1 MATLRELIIKVSAD
15 SGSFQREIARA
26 SRMGQDYYRTMQN
39 GGRQAASAARESER
53 ALSDLTSGFATAGRA
68 AAAAAAAFATGK
80 IVAIADEWTS
90 VNARLKQASAST
102 EDFAV
107 SQSRLMAIS
116 QSTGTA
122 FSSNANLFSRAA
134 ASMRE
139 FGYSSSDVLKI
150 TEAVSTG
157 LKLSGASTEEAGSVI
172 TQFSQALAQ
181 GVLRGEEFNA
191 VNESGDRVIRAL
203 AAGMGVARKDLKAM
217 ADQGKLTIDKVVPAL
232 ISQLGT
238 LQSEFAS
245 MPQTVGGAMQ
255 KVENSFMA
263 WIGGVNSATG
273 ATQSLSGGL
282 TGVAGILDSFTHS
295 AVSGALNDVAN
306 NISMI
311 TTVSGAL
318 VGVGLAKYLSG
329 VVTSATG
336 ATASLISA
344 AKAEVALAVAQ
355 DKAAQSSVAA
365 ARANVYRAQQAL
377 QRAKSADVQAAQQER
392 VAAAE
397 AKVAAAQA
405 RLTTAQASGTATEK
419 VKARTALERAQAAL
433 VAAKNTDAQAVA
445 ERRLAAAQT
454 GLSNNLA
461 NRVSAQSNL
470 NSVTAVGTRLLG
482 GALGLVG
489 GIPGLVMLGA
499 GAWYAMYQNQ
509 EQARQSAQEYAR
521 TISEVIKATRTMSL
535 PEADDNRV
543 KAVAALA
550 EQNRLIEEQEKKV
563 ADVQR
568 QIDDLNKSRSQPGI
582 TSENDANI
590 VKSLGI
596 LTDQLTVEENKL
608 NAARDRA
615 KTIQE
620 ALESVERRRN
630 DLIRE
635 QAWRQNEAYY
645 SLLKMTGAHS
655 EFNRLMSLG
664 NTLLSARNGLVK
676 VPMALPQASVSDKD
690 AKALL
695 NKQRQAELAGLT
707 GIAKVNRQVD
717 FDLQDMGRD
726 GPNNSTFASQYRA
739 AAEKDYNNT
748 QNEAAAQKAK
758 ADATREAE
766 KADRAAASQAEQYS
780 RKMAD
785 LSVAIEVQKV
795 RATDGE
801 KAADLYAA
809 ANQAGTKWTDEQRK
823 AIRESSAELAR
834 WTQRAEENVKKQ
846 RDQAEAL
853 KQLTEAARK
862 FKDEATAATDTA
874 GMTDRQRQRFDE
886 TQQVERQFDKTD
898 KGAAAIAARSA
909 ALTELDNKYRAI
921 AESEANWRN
930 GASRGYSTW
939 LEEMS
944 NISGTVSDGVK
955 SSLDGAFSNV
965 TSMLEGNKVSWKSW
979 GISVLQ
985 ILEKVALQMAV
996 VNVLGTSG
1004 ASGSSGLLGSLVSGI
1019 AGFIGGGGTSSV
1031 MSSTSSTVVT
1041 GQSFS
1046 VPTPHLNALGSVY
1059 DSPSLSA
1066 YSNGVYSTPKTFAFA
1081 KGAGIFG
1088 EAGPEA
1094 IMPLTRAADGSL
1106 GVRAVNSGVNNVQ
1119 TASGSPQ
1126 VYITIEGNGNTSVQ
1140 TDGGMTEQFGK
1151 EIGSYV
1157 ERRYRELMARDIA
1170 PGGAVWNLAKGGR

>member
-26 SRMGQDYYRTMQN
+26 SRMGQDYYKTMEQ
-39 GGRQAASAARESER
+39 GGKQAAAVTRETQRSIAALNAELVSVKST
-53 ALSDLTSGFATAGRA
+53 ATGLAGAFAG
-68 AAAAAAAFATGK
+68 AFATHQL
-80 IVAIADEWTS
+80 IQYADTWNQLS
-90 VNARLKQASAST
+90 GRLRLAST
-102 EDFAV
+102 GAEDFAAAQR
-107 SQSRLMAIS
+107 SLLAIS
-116 QSTGTA
+116 QRTGTSFEA
-122 FSSNANLFSRAA
+122 NATLYARIASSLREAGY
-134 ASMRE
+134 ASA
-139 FGYSSSDVLKI
+139 DVAKV
-150 TEAVSTG
+150 TETVATS
-157 LKLSGASTEEAGSVI
+157 LKLSGASTEEASSVI
-172 TQFSQALAQ
+172 TQLSQALGS

-191 VNESGDRVIRAL
+191 IMENGGRL
-203 AAGMGVARKDLKAM
+203 AKLLADGMK
-217 ADQGKLTIDKVVPAL
+217 T
-232 ISQLGT
+232 
-238 LQSEFAS
+238 
-245 MPQTVGGAMQ
+245 TVGGLRNMAQNGELTTDKIVPLLTNVELLRKEFETLPASISGSAQ
-255 KVENSFMA
+255 KVQNSFMA
-263 WIGGVNSATG
+263 WVGGANDALGASTALAGALDGLATNLNTVAVG
-273 ATQSLSGGL
+273 AAVLAAVGGSRL
-282 TGVAGILDSFTHS
+282 LGSM
-295 AVSGALNDVAN
+295 VSG
-306 NISMI
+306 
-311 TTVSGAL
+311 
-318 VGVGLAKYLSG
+318 
-329 VVTSATG
+329 VTS
-336 ATASLISA
+336 SA
-344 AKAEVALAVAQ
+344 ADLLNARKAQIALADAQ
-355 DKAAQSSVAA
+355 A
-365 ARANVYRAQQAL
+365 Y
-377 QRAKSADVQAAQQER
+377 
-392 VAAAE
+392 
-397 AKVAAAQA
+397 AAAQA
-405 RLTTAQASGTATEK
+405 QRKALANASAATSAYNLAIAEANVAKGSNASVLAADNVIKKRSEMIAANAELVLSNRAVTASQESLNRATSAVGLLRSGASG
-419 VKARTALERAQAAL
+419 L
-433 VAAKNTDAQAVA
+433 
-445 ERRLAAAQT
+445 
-454 GLSNNLA
+454 LS
-461 NRVSAQSNL
+461 
-470 NSVTAVGTRLLG
+470 
-482 GALGLVG
+482 LVG
-489 GIPGLVMLGA
+489 GIPGALLLGA
-499 GAWYAMYQNQ
+499 GAWYTMYQQQ
-509 EQARQSAQEYAR
+509 EQARQSAQDYAQQIDLIR
-521 TISEVIKATRTMSL
+521 QKTTSMSL
-535 PEADDNRV
+535 GDADSNRGKTV
-543 KAVAALA
+543 DALV
-550 EQNRLIEEQEKKV
+550 EQNRLIDEQAGKV
-563 ADVQR
+563 TALKT
-568 QIDDLNKSRSQPGI
+568 QIDDLNSARNKPGI

-608 NAARDRA
+608 NQMRERSR
-615 KTIQE
+615 TIQQ
-620 ALESVERRRN
+620 ALNEIDVRRN

-635 QAWRQNEAYY
+635 QAWRQNEAYQ
-645 SLLKMTGAHS
+645 SLIRMNGEHS
-655 EFNRLMSLG
+655 EFNRLLSLG
-664 NTLLSARNGLVK
+664 NTLLSARNGLVQ
-676 VPMALPQASVSDKD
+676 VPLALPQAPVSDKD

-717 FDLQDMGRD
+717 FDLQDMGKT

-739 AAEKDYNNT
+739 AAEKDYNNA
-748 QNEAAAQKAK
+748 QSVAAAQKAK

-874 GMTDRQRQRFDE
+874 GLSDRQRQRFDE
-886 TQQVERQFDKTD
+886 TQQVERQFEKTD
-898 KGAAAIAARSA
+898 KGTAAIAARNA
-909 ALTELDNKYRAI
+909 ALTELNNKYKAI
-921 AESEANWRN
+921 AESESDWRN
-930 GASRGYSTW
+930 GASKGYANW

-955 SSLDGAFSNV
+955 SSLDSAFSNV

-996 VNVLGTSG
+996 VNALG
-1004 ASGSSGLLGSLVSGI
+1004 GSSSSSSGGLLGTIAGGI
-1019 AGFIGGGGTSSV
+1019 AGYFTGGSGGAEHVSSGTALQEYASNFKFNAIGG
-1031 MSSTSSTVVT
+1031 
-1041 GQSFS
+1041 
-1046 VPTPHLNALGSVY
+1046 VY

>member
-26 SRMGQDYYRTMQN
+26 SRMGQDYYKTMEQ
-39 GGRQAASAARESER
+39 GGKQAAAVTRETQRSIAALNAELVSVKST
-53 ALSDLTSGFATAGRA
+53 ATGLAGAFAG
-68 AAAAAAAFATGK
+68 AFATHQL
-80 IVAIADEWTS
+80 IQYADTWNQLS
-90 VNARLKQASAST
+90 GRLRLAST
-102 EDFAV
+102 GAEDFAAAQR
-107 SQSRLMAIS
+107 SLMAIS
-116 QSTGTA
+116 QRTGTSFEA
-122 FSSNANLFSRAA
+122 NATLYARIASSLREAGY
-134 ASMRE
+134 ASA
-139 FGYSSSDVLKI
+139 DVAKV
-150 TEAVSTG
+150 TETVATS
-157 LKLSGASTEEAGSVI
+157 LKLSGASTEEASSVI
-172 TQFSQALAQ
+172 TQLSQALGS

-191 VNESGDRVIRAL
+191 IMENGGRL
-203 AAGMGVARKDLKAM
+203 AKLLADGMK
-217 ADQGKLTIDKVVPAL
+217 T
-232 ISQLGT
+232 
-238 LQSEFAS
+238 
-245 MPQTVGGAMQ
+245 TVGGLRNMAQNGELTTDKIVPLLTNVELLRKEFETLPASISGSAQ
-255 KVENSFMA
+255 KVQNSFMA
-263 WIGGVNSATG
+263 WVGGANDALG
-273 ATQSLSGGL
+273 ASTAL
-282 TGVAGILDSFTHS
+282 AGALDSLASNLDTV
-295 AVSGALNDVAN
+295 ASGA
-306 NISMI
+306 
-311 TTVSGAL
+311 
-318 VGVGLAKYLSG
+318 
-329 VVTSATG
+329 
-336 ATASLISA
+336 
-344 AKAEVALAVAQ
+344 AV
-355 DKAAQSSVAA
+355 
-365 ARANVYRAQQAL
+365 
-377 QRAKSADVQAAQQER
+377 
-392 VAAAE
+392 
-397 AKVAAAQA
+397 
-405 RLTTAQASGTATEK
+405 
-419 VKARTALERAQAAL
+419 
-433 VAAKNTDAQAVA
+433 
-445 ERRLAAAQT
+445 LAAA
-454 GLSNNLA
+454 GGS
-461 NRVSAQSNL
+461 
-470 NSVTAVGTRLLG
+470 RLLG
-482 GALGLVG
+482 GILSGVTSSAGKVLDARKEQIALADAQAYAATQAQRKALANAGAATSAYNLAVAEANVAKGSNASVLAADNVIKKRSEMIAANAELVLSNRAVTASQEALNRATSAVGLLRSGASGLLSLVG
-489 GIPGLVMLGA
+489 GIPGALLLGA
-499 GAWYAMYQNQ
+499 GAWYTMYQQQ
-509 EQARQSAQEYAR
+509 EQARQSAQDYAQQIDLIR
-521 TISEVIKATRTMSL
+521 QKTTSMSL
-535 PEADDNRV
+535 GDADSNRGKTV
-543 KAVAALA
+543 DALV
-550 EQNRLIEEQEKKV
+550 EQNRLIDEQAGKV
-563 ADVQR
+563 TALKT
-568 QIDDLNKSRSQPGI
+568 QIDDLNSARNKPGI

-608 NAARDRA
+608 NQMRERSR
-615 KTIQE
+615 TIQQ
-620 ALESVERRRN
+620 ALNEIDVRRN

-635 QAWRQNEAYY
+635 QAWRQNEAYQ
-645 SLLKMTGAHS
+645 SLIRMNGEHS
-655 EFNRLMSLG
+655 EFNRLLSLG
-664 NTLLSARNGLVK
+664 NTLLSARNGLVQ
-676 VPMALPQASVSDKD
+676 VPLALPQAPVSDKD

-717 FDLQDMGRD
+717 FDLQDMGKT

-739 AAEKDYNNT
+739 AAEKDYNNA
-748 QNEAAAQKAK
+748 QSVAAAQKAK

-766 KADRAAASQAEQYS
+766 KADRAAASQTEQYS

-874 GMTDRQRQRFDE
+874 GLSDRQRQRFDE
-886 TQQVERQFDKTD
+886 TQQVERQFEKTD
-898 KGAAAIAARSA
+898 KGTAAIAARNA
-909 ALTELDNKYRAI
+909 ALTELNNKYKAI
-921 AESEANWRN
+921 AESESDWRN
-930 GASRGYSTW
+930 GASKGYANW

-985 ILEKVALQMAV
+985 ILAKVALQMAV
-996 VNVLGTSG
+996 VNALGTSG

-1031 MSSTSSTVVT
+1031 MSSTSSSVVT

-1046 VPTPHLNALGSVY
+1046 VPTPHLANALGGVY

-1170 PGGAVWNLAKGGR
+1170 PGGTVWNLAKGGR

>member
-26 SRMGQDYYRTMQN
+26 SRMGQDYYKTMEQ
-39 GGRQAASAARESER
+39 GGKQAAAVTRETQRSIAALNAELVSVKST
-53 ALSDLTSGFATAGRA
+53 ATGLAGAFAG
-68 AAAAAAAFATGK
+68 AFATHQL
-80 IVAIADEWTS
+80 IQYADTWNQLS
-90 VNARLKQASAST
+90 WRLRLAST
-102 EDFAV
+102 GAEDFAAAQR
-107 SQSRLMAIS
+107 SLMAIS
-116 QSTGTA
+116 QRTGTSFEA
-122 FSSNANLFSRAA
+122 NATLYARIASSLRDAGY
-134 ASMRE
+134 ASA
-139 FGYSSSDVLKI
+139 DVAKV
-150 TEAVSTG
+150 TETVATS
-157 LKLSGASTEEAGSVI
+157 LKLTGASTEEASSVI
-172 TQFSQALAQ
+172 TQLSQALGS

-191 VNESGDRVIRAL
+191 IMENGGRL
-203 AAGMGVARKDLKAM
+203 AKLLADGMK
-217 ADQGKLTIDKVVPAL
+217 T
-232 ISQLGT
+232 
-238 LQSEFAS
+238 
-245 MPQTVGGAMQ
+245 TVGGLRNMAQNGQLTTDKIVPLLTNIELLRKEFETLPASISGSAQ
-255 KVENSFMA
+255 KVQNSFMA
-263 WIGGVNSATG
+263 WVGGANDALG
-273 ATQSLSGGL
+273 ASTAL
-282 TGVAGILDSFTHS
+282 AGALDSLASNLDTV
-295 AVSGALNDVAN
+295 ASGA
-306 NISMI
+306 
-311 TTVSGAL
+311 
-318 VGVGLAKYLSG
+318 
-329 VVTSATG
+329 
-336 ATASLISA
+336 
-344 AKAEVALAVAQ
+344 AV
-355 DKAAQSSVAA
+355 
-365 ARANVYRAQQAL
+365 
-377 QRAKSADVQAAQQER
+377 
-392 VAAAE
+392 
-397 AKVAAAQA
+397 
-405 RLTTAQASGTATEK
+405 
-419 VKARTALERAQAAL
+419 
-433 VAAKNTDAQAVA
+433 
-445 ERRLAAAQT
+445 LAAA
-454 GLSNNLA
+454 GGS
-461 NRVSAQSNL
+461 
-470 NSVTAVGTRLLG
+470 RLLG
-482 GALGLVG
+482 GILSGVTSSAGKVLDARKEQIALADAQAYAATQAQRKALANAGAATSAYNLAVAEANVAKGSNASVLAADNVIKKRSEMIAANAELVLSNRAVTASQEALNRATSAVGLLRSGASGLLSLVG
-489 GIPGLVMLGA
+489 GIPGALLLGA
-499 GAWYAMYQNQ
+499 GAWYTMYQQQ
-509 EQARQSAQEYAR
+509 EQARQSAQDYAQQIDLIR
-521 TISEVIKATRTMSL
+521 QKTTSMSL
-535 PEADDNRV
+535 GDADSNRGKTV
-543 KAVAALA
+543 DALV
-550 EQNRLIEEQEKKV
+550 EQNRLIDEQAGKV
-563 ADVQR
+563 TALKT
-568 QIDDLNKSRSQPGI
+568 QIDDLNSARNKPGI

-608 NAARDRA
+608 NQMRERSR
-615 KTIQE
+615 TIQQ
-620 ALESVERRRN
+620 ALNDIDVRRN

-635 QAWRQNEAYY
+635 QAWRQNEAYQ
-645 SLLKMTGAHS
+645 SLIRMNGEHS
-655 EFNRLMSLG
+655 EFNRLLSLG
-664 NTLLSARNGLVK
+664 NTLLSARNGLVQ
-676 VPMALPQASVSDKD
+676 VPLALPQAPVSDKD

-748 QNEAAAQKAK
+748 QNVAAAQKAK

-874 GMTDRQRQRFDE
+874 GLSDRQRQRFDE

-898 KGAAAIAARSA
+898 KGTAAVAARSA

-921 AESEANWRN
+921 AESEADWRN
-930 GASRGYSTW
+930 GVSRGYENW
-939 LEEMS
+939 LQNTMD
-944 NISGTVSDGVK
+944 IAGTVSQGVTTTMD
-955 SSLDGAFSNV
+955 SAMDNV
-965 TSMLEGNKVSWKSW
+965 ASMLVRGKADWRSW
-979 GISVLQ
+979 GLSALEMIS
-985 ILEKVALQMAV
+985 KVALQMAV
-996 VNVLGTSG
+996 VSAMSKSSGT
-1004 ASGSSGLLGSLVSGI
+1004 SGLLGSLIGGI
-1019 AGFIGGGGTSSV
+1019 TGLIGGGGTSSV
-1031 MSSTSSTVVT
+1031 MSSTSGTVVT

-1046 VPTPHLNALGSVY
+1046 VPTPHLANALGGVY

-1157 ERRYRELMARDIA
+1157 ERRYRELMARDIS

>member
-26 SRMGQDYYRTMQN
+26 SRMGQDYYKTMEQ
-39 GGRQAASAARESER
+39 GGKQAAAVTRETQRSIAALNAELVSVKST
-53 ALSDLTSGFATAGRA
+53 ATGLAGAFAG
-68 AAAAAAAFATGK
+68 AFATHQL
-80 IVAIADEWTS
+80 IQYADTWNQLS
-90 VNARLKQASAST
+90 GRLRLAST
-102 EDFAV
+102 GAEDFAAAQR
-107 SQSRLMAIS
+107 SLMAIS
-116 QSTGTA
+116 QRTGTSFEA
-122 FSSNANLFSRAA
+122 NATLYARIASSLRDAGY
-134 ASMRE
+134 ASA
-139 FGYSSSDVLKI
+139 DVAKV
-150 TEAVSTG
+150 TETVATS
-157 LKLSGASTEEAGSVI
+157 LKLSGASTEEASSVI
-172 TQFSQALAQ
+172 TQLSQALGS

-191 VNESGDRVIRAL
+191 IMENGGRL
-203 AAGMGVARKDLKAM
+203 AKLLADGMK
-217 ADQGKLTIDKVVPAL
+217 T
-232 ISQLGT
+232 
-238 LQSEFAS
+238 
-245 MPQTVGGAMQ
+245 TVGGLRNMAQNGQLTTDKIVPLLTNVELLRKEFETLPASISGSAQ
-255 KVENSFMA
+255 KVQNSFMA
-263 WIGGVNSATG
+263 WVGGANDALG
-273 ATQSLSGGL
+273 ASTAL
-282 TGVAGILDSFTHS
+282 AGALDSLASNLDTV
-295 AVSGALNDVAN
+295 ASGA
-306 NISMI
+306 
-311 TTVSGAL
+311 
-318 VGVGLAKYLSG
+318 
-329 VVTSATG
+329 
-336 ATASLISA
+336 
-344 AKAEVALAVAQ
+344 AV
-355 DKAAQSSVAA
+355 
-365 ARANVYRAQQAL
+365 
-377 QRAKSADVQAAQQER
+377 
-392 VAAAE
+392 
-397 AKVAAAQA
+397 
-405 RLTTAQASGTATEK
+405 
-419 VKARTALERAQAAL
+419 
-433 VAAKNTDAQAVA
+433 
-445 ERRLAAAQT
+445 LAAA
-454 GLSNNLA
+454 GGS
-461 NRVSAQSNL
+461 
-470 NSVTAVGTRLLG
+470 RLLG
-482 GALGLVG
+482 GILSGVTSSAGKVLDARKEQIALADAQAYAATQAQRKALANAGAATSAYNLAVAEANVAKGSNASVLAADNVIKKRSEMIAANAELVLSNRAVTASQEALNRATSAVGLLRSGASGLLSLVG
-489 GIPGLVMLGA
+489 GIPGALLLGA
-499 GAWYAMYQNQ
+499 GAWYTMYQQQ
-509 EQARQSAQEYAR
+509 EQARQSAQDYAQQIDLIR
-521 TISEVIKATRTMSL
+521 QKTTSMSL
-535 PEADDNRV
+535 GDADSNRGKTV
-543 KAVAALA
+543 DALV
-550 EQNRLIEEQEKKV
+550 EQNRLIDEQAGKV
-563 ADVQR
+563 TALKT
-568 QIDDLNKSRSQPGI
+568 QIDDLNSARNKPGI

-608 NAARDRA
+608 NQMRERSR
-615 KTIQE
+615 TIQQ
-620 ALESVERRRN
+620 ALNDIDVRRN

-635 QAWRQNEAYY
+635 QAWRQNEAYQ
-645 SLLKMTGAHS
+645 SLIRMNGEHS
-655 EFNRLMSLG
+655 EFNRLLSLG
-664 NTLLSARNGLVK
+664 NTLLSARNGLVQ
-676 VPMALPQASVSDKD
+676 VPLALPQAPVSDKD

-748 QNEAAAQKAK
+748 QNVAAAQKAK

-874 GMTDRQRQRFDE
+874 GLSDRQRQRFDE

-898 KGAAAIAARSA
+898 KGTAAVAARSA

-921 AESEANWRN
+921 AESEADWRN
-930 GASRGYSTW
+930 GVSRGYENW
-939 LEEMS
+939 LQNTMD
-944 NISGTVSDGVK
+944 IAGTVSQGVTTTMD
-955 SSLDGAFSNV
+955 SAMDNV
-965 TSMLEGNKVSWKSW
+965 ASMLVRGKADWRSW
-979 GISVLQ
+979 GLSALEMIS
-985 ILEKVALQMAV
+985 KVALQMAV
-996 VNVLGTSG
+996 VSAMSKSSGT
-1004 ASGSSGLLGSLVSGI
+1004 SGLLGSLIGGI
-1019 AGFIGGGGTSSV
+1019 TGLIGGGGTSSV
-1031 MSSTSSTVVT
+1031 MSSTSGTVVT

-1046 VPTPHLNALGSVY
+1046 VPTPHLANALGGVY

>member
-26 SRMGQDYYRTMQN
+26 SRMGQDYYKTMEQ
-39 GGRQAASAARESER
+39 GGKQAAAVTRETQRSIAALNAELVSVKST
-53 ALSDLTSGFATAGRA
+53 ATGLAGAFAGAFATHQLIQYADTWNQLSGRLRLASTGAEDFATAQRTLMDISQRTGTSFEA
-68 AAAAAAAFATGK
+68 NATLY
-80 IVAIADEWTS
+80 ARIASSLRD
-90 VNARLKQASAST
+90 AGYASADVAKVT
-102 EDFAV
+102 ETVAT
-107 SQSRLMAIS
+107 S
-116 QSTGTA
+116 
-122 FSSNANLFSRAA
+122 
-134 ASMRE
+134 
-139 FGYSSSDVLKI
+139 
-150 TEAVSTG
+150 
-157 LKLSGASTEEAGSVI
+157 LKLSGASTEEASSVI
-172 TQFSQALAQ
+172 TQLSQALGS

-191 VNESGDRVIRAL
+191 IMENGGRL
-203 AAGMGVARKDLKAM
+203 AKLLADGMK
-217 ADQGKLTIDKVVPAL
+217 T
-232 ISQLGT
+232 
-238 LQSEFAS
+238 
-245 MPQTVGGAMQ
+245 TVGGLRNMAQNGQLTTDKIVPLLTNVELLRKEFETLPASISGSAQ
-255 KVENSFMA
+255 KVQNSFMA
-263 WIGGVNSATG
+263 WVGGANDALG
-273 ATQSLSGGL
+273 ASTAL
-282 TGVAGILDSFTHS
+282 AGALDSLASNLDTV
-295 AVSGALNDVAN
+295 ASGA
-306 NISMI
+306 
-311 TTVSGAL
+311 
-318 VGVGLAKYLSG
+318 
-329 VVTSATG
+329 
-336 ATASLISA
+336 
-344 AKAEVALAVAQ
+344 AV
-355 DKAAQSSVAA
+355 
-365 ARANVYRAQQAL
+365 
-377 QRAKSADVQAAQQER
+377 
-392 VAAAE
+392 
-397 AKVAAAQA
+397 
-405 RLTTAQASGTATEK
+405 
-419 VKARTALERAQAAL
+419 
-433 VAAKNTDAQAVA
+433 
-445 ERRLAAAQT
+445 LAAA
-454 GLSNNLA
+454 GGS
-461 NRVSAQSNL
+461 
-470 NSVTAVGTRLLG
+470 RLLG
-482 GALGLVG
+482 GILSGVTSSAGKVLDARKEQIALADAQAYAATQAQRKALANAGAATSAYNLAVAEANVAKGSNASVLAADNVIKKRSEMIAANAELVLSNRAVTASQESLNRATSAVGLMRSGLTGLVSLVG
-489 GIPGLVMLGA
+489 GIPGMLTLVA
-499 GAWYAMYQNQ
+499 GGWYAAYQYQ
-509 EQARQSAQEYAR
+509 EQARQSAQDYAQQIDQIR
-521 TISEVIKATRTMSL
+521 DKTSKMSL
-535 PEADDNRV
+535 GDADSNRGKTV
-543 KAVAALA
+543 DALV
-550 EQNRLIEEQEKKV
+550 EQNRLIDEQAGKV
-563 ADVQR
+563 TALKT
-568 QIDDLNKSRSQPGI
+568 QIDDLNSARNKPGI

-608 NAARDRA
+608 NQMRDRSHV
-615 KTIQE
+615 IQK
-620 ALESVERRRN
+620 ALEEIETRRN

-664 NTLLSARNGLVK
+664 NTLLSARNSLVR

-748 QNEAAAQKAK
+748 QNVAAAQKAK

-874 GMTDRQRQRFDE
+874 GLSDRQRQRFDE
-886 TQQVERQFDKTD
+886 TQQVERQFEKTD
-898 KGAAAIAARSA
+898 KGTAAIAARNA
-909 ALTELDNKYRAI
+909 ALTELNNKYKAI
-921 AESEANWRN
+921 AESESGWRN
-930 GASRGYSTW
+930 GASKGYANW

-996 VNVLGTSG
+996 VNALGTSG

-1126 VYITIEGNGNTSVQ
+1126 VYITIEGNGNTSVK

-1157 ERRYRELMARDIA
+1157 ERRYRELMARDIS

>member
-1 MATLRELIIKVSAD
+1 
-15 SGSFQREIARA
+15 
-26 SRMGQDYYRTMQN
+26 MGQDYYKTMEQ
-39 GGRQAASAARESER
+39 GGKQAAAVTRETQRSIAALNAELVSVKST
-53 ALSDLTSGFATAGRA
+53 ATGLAGAFAG
-68 AAAAAAAFATGK
+68 AFATHQL
-80 IVAIADEWTS
+80 IQYADTWNQLS
-90 VNARLKQASAST
+90 GRLRLAST
-102 EDFAV
+102 GAEDFAAAQR
-107 SQSRLMAIS
+107 SLMAIS
-116 QSTGTA
+116 QRTGTSFEA
-122 FSSNANLFSRAA
+122 NATLYARIASSLRDAGY
-134 ASMRE
+134 ASA
-139 FGYSSSDVLKI
+139 DVAKV
-150 TEAVSTG
+150 TETVATS
-157 LKLSGASTEEAGSVI
+157 LKLSGASTEEASSVI
-172 TQFSQALAQ
+172 TQLSQALGS

-191 VNESGDRVIRAL
+191 IMENGGRL
-203 AAGMGVARKDLKAM
+203 AKLLADGMK
-217 ADQGKLTIDKVVPAL
+217 T
-232 ISQLGT
+232 
-238 LQSEFAS
+238 
-245 MPQTVGGAMQ
+245 TVGGLRNMAQNGQLTTDKIVPLLTNVELLRKEFETLPASISGSAQ
-255 KVENSFMA
+255 KVQNSFMA
-263 WIGGVNSATG
+263 WVGGANDALG
-273 ATQSLSGGL
+273 ASTAL
-282 TGVAGILDSFTHS
+282 AGALDSLASNLDTV
-295 AVSGALNDVAN
+295 ASGA
-306 NISMI
+306 
-311 TTVSGAL
+311 
-318 VGVGLAKYLSG
+318 
-329 VVTSATG
+329 
-336 ATASLISA
+336 
-344 AKAEVALAVAQ
+344 AV
-355 DKAAQSSVAA
+355 
-365 ARANVYRAQQAL
+365 
-377 QRAKSADVQAAQQER
+377 
-392 VAAAE
+392 
-397 AKVAAAQA
+397 
-405 RLTTAQASGTATEK
+405 
-419 VKARTALERAQAAL
+419 L
-433 VAAKNTDAQAVA
+433 VAA
-445 ERRLAAAQT
+445 
-454 GLSNNLA
+454 GGS
-461 NRVSAQSNL
+461 
-470 NSVTAVGTRLLG
+470 RLLG
-482 GALGLVG
+482 GILSGVTSSAGKVLDARKEQIALADAQAYAATQAQRKALANAGAATSAYNLAVAEANVAKGSNASVLAADNVIKKRSEMIAANAELVLSNRAVTASQEALNRATSAVGLLRSGASGLLSLVG
-489 GIPGLVMLGA
+489 GIPGALLLGA
-499 GAWYAMYQNQ
+499 GAWYTMYQQQ
-509 EQARQSAQEYAR
+509 EQARQSAQDYAQQIDLIR
-521 TISEVIKATRTMSL
+521 QKTTSMSL
-535 PEADDNRV
+535 GDADSNRGKTV
-543 KAVAALA
+543 DALV
-550 EQNRLIEEQEKKV
+550 EQNRLIDEQAGKV
-563 ADVQR
+563 TALKT
-568 QIDDLNKSRSQPGI
+568 QIDDLNSARNKPGI

-608 NAARDRA
+608 NQMRERSR
-615 KTIQE
+615 TIQQ
-620 ALESVERRRN
+620 ALNDIDVRRN

-635 QAWRQNEAYY
+635 QAWRQNEAYQ
-645 SLLKMTGAHS
+645 SLIRMNGEHS
-655 EFNRLMSLG
+655 EFNRLLSLG
-664 NTLLSARNGLVK
+664 NTLLSARNGLVQ
-676 VPMALPQASVSDKD
+676 VPLALPQAPVSDKD

-748 QNEAAAQKAK
+748 QNVAAAQKAK

-874 GMTDRQRQRFDE
+874 GLSDRQRQRFDE

-898 KGAAAIAARSA
+898 KGTAAVAARSA

-921 AESEANWRN
+921 AESEADWRN
-930 GASRGYSTW
+930 GVSRGYENW
-939 LEEMS
+939 LQNTMD
-944 NISGTVSDGVK
+944 IAGTVSQGVTTTMD
-955 SSLDGAFSNV
+955 SAMDNV
-965 TSMLEGNKVSWKSW
+965 ASMLVRGKADWRSW
-979 GISVLQ
+979 GLSALEMIS
-985 ILEKVALQMAV
+985 KVALQMAV
-996 VNVLGTSG
+996 VSAMSKSSGT
-1004 ASGSSGLLGSLVSGI
+1004 SGLLGSLIGGI
-1019 AGFIGGGGTSSV
+1019 TGLIGGGGTSSV
-1031 MSSTSSTVVT
+1031 MSSTSGTVVT

-1046 VPTPHLNALGSVY
+1046 VPTPHLANALGGVY

-1157 ERRYRELMARDIA
+1157 ERRYRELMARDIS

>member
-1 MATLRELIIKVSAD
+1 MATLRELIIKISAN
-15 SGSFQREIARA
+15 SASYQSELARA
-26 SRMGQDYYRTMQN
+26 GRMGQDFYRTMQN
-39 GGRQAASAARESER
+39 GGRQAAAAARESER

-68 AAAAAAAFATGK
+68 ASAAAAAFATGK
-80 IVAIADEWTS
+80 IVAVADEWTS

-102 EDFAV
+102 EDFAA
-107 SQSRLMAIS
+107 SQRRLMAIS

-139 FGYSSSDVLKI
+139 FGYSSGDVLKI

-263 WIGGVNSATG
+263 WVGGVNNATG
-273 ATQSLSGGL
+273 ATQSFSGGL

-306 NISMI
+306 NMSMI
-311 TTVSGAL
+311 TTVAGAL
-318 VGVGLAKYLSG
+318 VGVGLAKYLGG

-344 AKAEVALAVAQ
+344 ARSEVALAVAQ
-355 DKAAQSSVAA
+355 DKAAASSVAA
-365 ARANVYRAQQAL
+365 ARADVYRAQQAL

-521 TISEVIKATRTMSL
+521 TISEVIKATKSMSL
-535 PEADDNRV
+535 PESDDNRV

-563 ADVQR
+563 AGVQR
-568 QIDDLNKSRSQPGI
+568 QMDDLNKSRSQPGI

-717 FDLQDMGRD
+717 FDLQDMGRS
-726 GPNNSTFASQYRA
+726 GPDNSDFAKRWRQSA
-739 AAEKDYNNT
+739 IDDYNNT
-748 QNEAAAQKAK
+748 QNVAEAQKAK
-758 ADATREAE
+758 ANATRDAE

-801 KAADLYAA
+801 KAAELYAA

-823 AIRESSAELAR
+823 SIQSQAAELAKL
-834 WTQRAEENVKKQ
+834 TQRADEHVKTVNE
-846 RDQAEAL
+846 QAEAL
-853 KQLTEAARK
+853 KNLNEAAK
-862 FKDEATAATDTA
+862 KLSDDADLATNTA
-874 GMTDRQRQRFDE
+874 GMGDRQKSYYDE
-886 TQQVERQFDKTD
+886 KQQIGRVFAKTD
-898 KGAAAIAARSA
+898 KGALAYNDQQIALEKLDKKYKDIAA
-909 ALTELDNKYRAI
+909 
-921 AESEANWRN
+921 SEADWRN
-930 GASRGYSTW
+930 GVSRGYNNW
-939 LEEMS
+939 LENTMDVA
-944 NISGTVSDGVK
+944 GTVSQG
-955 SSLDGAFSNV
+955 V
-965 TSMLEGNKVSWKSW
+965 TSTMDSAMDNVASMLVRGKADWRSWGLSALEMIAKVS
-979 GISVLQ
+979 
-985 ILEKVALQMAV
+985 LQMAIV
-996 VNVLGTSG
+996 STMGK
-1004 ASGSSGLLGSLVSGI
+1004 SSGLLSSLVGGI
-1019 AGFIGGGGTSSV
+1019 TGLIGGSASSAMSTTSG
-1031 MSSTSSTVVT
+1031 TVVT

-1046 VPTPHLNALGSVY
+1046 VPMPHLNALGNVY

-1094 IMPLTRAADGSL
+1094 IMPLTRASDGSL
-1106 GVRAVNSGVNNVQ
+1106 GVRAVSSGVNNTSGNATNIHVEAPVSIYQ
-1119 TASGSPQ
+1119 DSAGGGGNASDTSAISSQ
-1126 VYITIEGNGNTSVQ
+1126 LQSIIQLAIT
-1140 TDGGMTEQFGK
+1140 DRLRK
-1151 EIGSYV
+1151 EIT
-1157 ERRYRELMARDIA
+1157 
-1170 PGGAVWNLAKGGR
+1170 PGGILYRS

>member
-26 SRMGQDYYRTMQN
+26 SRMGQDYYKTMEQ
-39 GGRQAASAARESER
+39 GGKQAAAVTRETQRSIAALNAELVSVKST
-53 ALSDLTSGFATAGRA
+53 ATGLAGAFAG
-68 AAAAAAAFATGK
+68 AFATHQL
-80 IVAIADEWTS
+80 IQYADTWNQLS
-90 VNARLKQASAST
+90 GRLRLAST
-102 EDFAV
+102 SAEDFAAAQR
-107 SQSRLMAIS
+107 SLMAIS
-116 QSTGTA
+116 QRTGTSFEA
-122 FSSNANLFSRAA
+122 NATLYARIASSLRDAGY
-134 ASMRE
+134 ASA
-139 FGYSSSDVLKI
+139 DVAKV
-150 TEAVSTG
+150 TETVATS
-157 LKLSGASTEEAGSVI
+157 LKLSGASTEEASSVI
-172 TQFSQALAQ
+172 TQLSQALGS

-191 VNESGDRVIRAL
+191 IMENGGRL
-203 AAGMGVARKDLKAM
+203 AKLLADGMK
-217 ADQGKLTIDKVVPAL
+217 T
-232 ISQLGT
+232 
-238 LQSEFAS
+238 
-245 MPQTVGGAMQ
+245 TVGGLRNMAQNGQLTTDKIVPLLTNVELLRKEFETLPASISGSAQ
-255 KVENSFMA
+255 KVQNSFMA
-263 WIGGVNSATG
+263 WVGGANDALG
-273 ATQSLSGGL
+273 ASTAL
-282 TGVAGILDSFTHS
+282 AGALDSLASNLDTV
-295 AVSGALNDVAN
+295 ASGA
-306 NISMI
+306 
-311 TTVSGAL
+311 
-318 VGVGLAKYLSG
+318 
-329 VVTSATG
+329 
-336 ATASLISA
+336 
-344 AKAEVALAVAQ
+344 AV
-355 DKAAQSSVAA
+355 
-365 ARANVYRAQQAL
+365 
-377 QRAKSADVQAAQQER
+377 
-392 VAAAE
+392 
-397 AKVAAAQA
+397 
-405 RLTTAQASGTATEK
+405 
-419 VKARTALERAQAAL
+419 
-433 VAAKNTDAQAVA
+433 
-445 ERRLAAAQT
+445 LAAA
-454 GLSNNLA
+454 GGS
-461 NRVSAQSNL
+461 
-470 NSVTAVGTRLLG
+470 RLLG
-482 GALGLVG
+482 GILSGVTSSAGKVLDARKEQIALADAQAYAATQAQRKALANAGAATSAYNLAVAEANVAKGSNASVLAADNVIKKRSEMIAANAELVLSNRAVTASQEALNRATSAVGLLRSGASGLLSLVG
-489 GIPGLVMLGA
+489 GIPGALLLGA
-499 GAWYAMYQNQ
+499 GAWYTMYQQQ
-509 EQARQSAQEYAR
+509 EQARQSAQDYAQQIDLIR
-521 TISEVIKATRTMSL
+521 QKTTSMSL
-535 PEADDNRV
+535 GDADSNRGKTV
-543 KAVAALA
+543 DALV
-550 EQNRLIEEQEKKV
+550 EQNRLIDEQAGKV
-563 ADVQR
+563 TALKT
-568 QIDDLNKSRSQPGI
+568 QIDDLNSARNKPGI

-608 NAARDRA
+608 NQMRERSR
-615 KTIQE
+615 TIQQ
-620 ALESVERRRN
+620 ALNDIDVRRN

-635 QAWRQNEAYY
+635 QAWRQNEAYQ
-645 SLLKMTGAHS
+645 SLIRMNGEHS
-655 EFNRLMSLG
+655 EFNRLLSLG
-664 NTLLSARNGLVK
+664 NTLLSARNGLVQ
-676 VPMALPQASVSDKD
+676 VPLALPQAPVSDKD

-748 QNEAAAQKAK
+748 QNVAAAQKAK

-874 GMTDRQRQRFDE
+874 GLSDRQRQRFDE

-898 KGAAAIAARSA
+898 KGTAAVAARSA

-921 AESEANWRN
+921 AESEADWRN
-930 GASRGYSTW
+930 GVSRGYENW
-939 LEEMS
+939 LQNTMD
-944 NISGTVSDGVK
+944 IAGTVSQGVTTTMD
-955 SSLDGAFSNV
+955 SAMDNV
-965 TSMLEGNKVSWKSW
+965 ASMLVRGKADWRSW
-979 GISVLQ
+979 GLSALEMIS
-985 ILEKVALQMAV
+985 KVALQMAV
-996 VNVLGTSG
+996 VSAMSKSSGT
-1004 ASGSSGLLGSLVSGI
+1004 SGLLGSLIGGI
-1019 AGFIGGGGTSSV
+1019 TGLIGGGGTSSV
-1031 MSSTSSTVVT
+1031 MSSTSGTVVT

-1046 VPTPHLNALGSVY
+1046 VPTPHLANALGGVY

-1157 ERRYRELMARDIA
+1157 ERRYRELMARDIS